1 MRVDL
6 LGVDL
11 LGVDLLGV
19 DLLGVGFMR
28 VGLVGGHPNKQL
40 PSQQTALT
48 YQARGRQT
56 GGLGCGSSDG
66 F

>member
-6 LGVDL
+6 LGVDFVR
-11 LGVDLLGV
+11 VDLLGV
-19 DLLGVGFMR
+19 DLVGVDFMR

-40 PSQQTALT
+40 PSRQTALT